1 MLWNWSKAAASKL
14 GHTKVPEPPF
24 LSLSDFGVFLLAAT
38 ERLEALSASFPAS
51 AVPYRGLL
59 T

>member
-1 MLWNWSKAAASKL
+1 MLWHWSRAAALKR
-14 GHTKVPEPPF
+14 GHASVGVTASP
-24 LSLSDFGVFLLAAT
+24 LSDLGVFMLATT
-38 ERLEALSASFPAS
+38 ERLEALSVSFPAS